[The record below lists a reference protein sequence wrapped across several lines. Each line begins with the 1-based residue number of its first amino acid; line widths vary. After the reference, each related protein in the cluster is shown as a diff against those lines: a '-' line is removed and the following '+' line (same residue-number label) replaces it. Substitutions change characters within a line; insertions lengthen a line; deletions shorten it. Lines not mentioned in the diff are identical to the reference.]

1 MKLQE
6 RKKETKRAW
15 AEPVGNE
22 SGMRTAMIQITEKD
36 NILLLPSFHTKMPGM
51 STEKN
56 PIPVCSHV
64 TPFKT
69 AKGGD
74 NQVVIWSRFPEAV
87 WFIFQKCYPE
97 AIGLVQHSSYRERRH
112 THTHFPH
119 TTRAKWIFHI
129 IFVAKYM
136 TLYFC

>member
-1 MKLQE
+1 ML
-6 RKKETKRAW
+6 
-15 AEPVGNE
+15 
-22 SGMRTAMIQITEKD
+22 
-36 NILLLPSFHTKMPGM
+36 
-51 STEKN
+51 
-56 PIPVCSHV
+56 

-74 NQVVIWSRFPEAV
+74 NQVVIWSKSPEAV

-97 AIGLVQHSSYRERRH
+97 AIGLVQHSSYGERRH
-112 THTHFPH
+112 THTHLPH
-119 TTRAKWIFHI
+119 TTRAKWIFHNI

>member
-1 MKLQE
+1 MIQTTE
-6 RKKETKRAW
+6 RKTLASALISYQNAR
-15 AEPVGNE
+15 
-22 SGMRTAMIQITEKD
+22 RYQQ
-36 NILLLPSFHTKMPGM
+36 
-51 STEKN
+51 KN

-69 AKGGD
+69 AKGRD
-74 NQVVIWSRFPEAV
+74 NQVVIRSKFPEAV
-87 WFIFQKCYPE
+87 CFIFQKCYPE

-112 THTHFPH
+112 THFPH
-119 TTRAKWIFHI
+119 TTRAKWIFHNI